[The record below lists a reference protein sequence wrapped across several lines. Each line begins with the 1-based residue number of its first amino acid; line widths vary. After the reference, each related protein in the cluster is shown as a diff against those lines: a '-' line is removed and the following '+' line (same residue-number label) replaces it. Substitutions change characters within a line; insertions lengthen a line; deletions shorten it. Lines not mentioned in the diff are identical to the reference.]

1 MVNVLMVEDDSELAE
16 ILSEFLATKNIAV
29 TNYEDPY
36 SAKLAL
42 SGKRFDL
49 IILDLTLPGLDGL
62 ELCKDIR
69 EQYDTPIIISSA
81 RSDIDDKLEGLQNG
95 ADDYLPKP
103 YDPKELEARI
113 EAVLRRYTKSTP
125 PTDKEISLN
134 YQKLEAKLQ
143 ERDLNLTRAEF
154 EILSY
159 LLKHKSRAITRE
171 ELLENIDSIDYD
183 SGLKSIDVIIGRL
196 RHKIGENPKEPK
208 YIKSVRGVGY
218 KLI

>member
-42 SGKRFDL
+42 SGKKFDL

-81 RSDIDDKLEGLQNG
+81 RSDIDDKLEVKGRSNVVAFTNGFHGL
-95 ADDYLPKP
+95 
-103 YDPKELEARI
+103 
-113 EAVLRRYTKSTP
+113 T
-125 PTDKEISLN
+125 
-134 YQKLEAKLQ
+134 
-143 ERDLNLTRAEF
+143 
-154 EILSY
+154 
-159 LLKHKSRAITRE
+159 
-171 ELLENIDSIDYD
+171 
-183 SGLKSIDVIIGRL
+183 
-196 RHKIGENPKEPK
+196 
-208 YIKSVRGVGY
+208 
-218 KLI
+218 